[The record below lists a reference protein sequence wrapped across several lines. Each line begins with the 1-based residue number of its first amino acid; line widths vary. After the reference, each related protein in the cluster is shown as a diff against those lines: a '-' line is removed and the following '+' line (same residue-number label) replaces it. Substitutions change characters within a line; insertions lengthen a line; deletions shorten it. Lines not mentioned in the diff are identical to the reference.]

1 MLQGLARD
9 RDGLRI
15 IFLALD
21 VAAAGG
27 LQMSQIE
34 RFTQASLLEA
44 ACPDLGTLRAAAAA
58 PHSLVSW
65 SAFSEWA
72 MPHAGVLIPA
82 FRAAFLGFREPAD
95 LLAAGEAGR

>member
-34 RFTQASLLEA
+34 RFAQATFLEIT
-44 ACPDLGTLRAAAAA
+44 CPDLGPLRAAAAA
-58 PHSLVSW
+58 PHSLVTW
-65 SAFSEWA
+65 AAFSEWA
-72 MPHAGVLIPA
+72 LPHAGALIPA

-95 LLAAGEAGR
+95 LLAGEAGR